1 MPLNIKDSRTNELA
15 RRLASA
21 TGETLTE
28 AVRVALQERLVRGE
42 ARHRRGPRLADR
54 LTEIARHCA
63 GLPLRRH
70 RSEDE
75 ILGYDERGLPH

>member
-28 AVRVALQERLVRGE
+28 AVRVALQERLARVE
-42 ARHRRGPRLADR
+42 ARRGRGPRLADR
-54 LTEIARHCA
+54 LTEIALHCA
-63 GLPLRRH
+63 GSPLRRH